1 MLRLNGIHHVTAITA
16 DAHRNLAFH
25 TEMLGLRLTA
35 KTVNQD
41 DPGVYHL
48 FYGDEDAQPGADLTF
63 FEFPQAKRGIAG
75 RGMVH
80 RVVHRVASVEA
91 LDFWAQRLRRGGH
104 LRHADDSRV
113 LFDDPEGLAHEL
125 IIDSSGDEPL
135 VARHPEIPREVAL
148 RGFEGVRAYSRH
160 REAAGSTLL
169 GLMGAVEATPRAQ
182 YTVRGDRRGGWIAFD
197 EPPAAPGSPG
207 AGTVHHIAWVSKDE
221 DLTRWIDRVTAF
233 GLRNSGYVD
242 RHYFH
247 SLYFREPGGILYE
260 LATEGPGFLVDDLTV
275 DELGSTL
282 ILPPLLEPRRAEIE
296 ANLRPLPNPR
306 PRAALP

>member
-1 MLRLNGIHHVTAITA
+1 MLRLNGIHHVTSITA
-16 DAHRNLAFH
+16 DARRNVAFY
-25 TEMLGLRLTA
+25 TEVLGLRLTA

-48 FYGDEDAQPGADLTF
+48 FYGDEYGQPGADLTF
-63 FEFPQAKRGIAG
+63 FEFPHAKRGTAG

-80 RVVHRVASVEA
+80 RVVHRVASVQA
-91 LDFWAQRLRRGGH
+91 IDFWAERLMRAGH
-104 LRHADDSRV
+104 LRHSDDSRV
-113 LFDDPEGLAHEL
+113 VFEDPDGLAHEL
-125 IIDSSGDEPL
+125 TIDASGDEPL

>member
-1 MLRLNGIHHVTAITA
+1 MLRLNGIHHVTSITA
-16 DAHRNLAFH
+16 DARRNVAFY
-25 TEMLGLRLTA
+25 TEVLGLRLTA

-48 FYGDEDAQPGADLTF
+48 FYGDEYGQPGADLTF
-63 FEFPQAKRGIAG
+63 FEFPHAKRGTAG

-80 RVVHRVASVEA
+80 RVVHRVASVQA
-91 LDFWAQRLRRGGH
+91 LDFWAERLRRDGH
-104 LRHADDSRV
+104 LRHSDDSRV
-113 LFDDPEGLAHEL
+113 VFEDPDGLAHEL
-125 IIDSSGDEPL
+125 TIDASGDEPL
-135 VARHPEIPREVAL
+135 VARHPDIPPEVAL

-160 REAAGSTLL
+160 LEAARSTLL
-169 GLMGAVEATPRAQ
+169 ELMGAGEATQNAQ

-207 AGTVHHIAWVSKDE
+207 AGTVHHVAWVSKDD

-233 GLRNSGYVD
+233 GLPNTGYVD

-260 LATEGPGFLVDDLTV
+260 LATEGPGFLVDDVTV

-282 ILPPLLEPRRAEIE
+282 ILPPFLEPRRAEIE
-296 ANLRPLPNPR
+296 ANLGPLPNPR
-306 PRAALP
+306 PRAARP